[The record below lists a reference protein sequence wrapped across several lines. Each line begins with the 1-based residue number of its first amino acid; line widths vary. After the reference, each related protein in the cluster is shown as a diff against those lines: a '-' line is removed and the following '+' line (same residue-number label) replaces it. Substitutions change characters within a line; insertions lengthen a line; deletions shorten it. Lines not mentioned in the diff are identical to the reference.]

1 MRHEADGGG
10 GADFLDERFL
20 LSRTCRAHSLE
31 PQQSVGRLSSMTSFR
46 LPSSSCSSVLAL
58 VLIAAVVPLAT
69 PYLIQADEPRVSFSQ
84 PVIDIG
90 VVVSDLDKSA
100 AFYTNVI
107 GFRETTGFALGPDM
121 AKKIGLTDNR
131 GAKIRVFELGEG
143 SGATKVKL
151 MSFPDAGAAKPDRH
165 FVHSTLGLNYLTL
178 YVSDMSVSLERL
190 KSAGVKLLGESPVDL
205 GGGTLLVTFQDP
217 DGTFF
222 ELIGP
227 RK

>member
-1 MRHEADGGG
+1 M
-10 GADFLDERFL
+10 
-20 LSRTCRAHSLE
+20 
-31 PQQSVGRLSSMTSFR
+31 GRLPAMISRRSPQFRSSAIAVAFSALLMA
-46 LPSSSCSSVLAL
+46 LAPQL
-58 VLIAAVVPLAT
+58 
-69 PYLIQADEPRVSFSQ
+69 QADETHVQFSK

-90 VVVSDLDKSA
+90 VVVSDLEKSA

-107 GFRETTGFALGPDM
+107 GFRETTGFTLGADM

-131 GAKIRVFELGEG
+131 GAKIRVFELSEG
-143 SGATKVKL
+143 SGATKIKL
-151 MSFPDAGAAKPDRH
+151 MSFPDSGAAKPDRH

-178 YVSDMSVSLERL
+178 YVSDMTASMERL
-190 KSAGVKLLGESPVDL
+190 KSAGVKLLGESPVEL

>member
-1 MRHEADGGG
+1 MDRIPAMISRRSPQFRSS
-10 GADFLDERFL
+10 AIAVAFSTL
-20 LSRTCRAHSLE
+20 LMALE
-31 PQQSVGRLSSMTSFR
+31 PRLH
-46 LPSSSCSSVLAL
+46 
-58 VLIAAVVPLAT
+58 
-69 PYLIQADEPRVSFSQ
+69 ADDPRVQFSKS
-84 PVIDIG
+84 VIDIG
-90 VVVSDLDKSA
+90 VVVSDLDRSA

-107 GFRETTGFALGPDM
+107 GFRETTGFTLGADM
-121 AKKIGLTDNR
+121 ARKIGLTDNR

-143 SGATKVKL
+143 SGATKIKL
-151 MSFPDAGAAKPDRH
+151 MSFPDSGAAKPDRH

-178 YVSDMSVSLERL
+178 YVSDMTVSLERL
-190 KSAGVKLLGESPVDL
+190 KSAGVKLLGESPVEL